1 MTDSSGCTASDEITL
16 SVSCTIDALYV
27 PNAFTPDNNGHNDVL
42 FVRSNGIIDITY
54 FRIFDRWGKML
65 FESDEIESGWDGT
78 FKGAAMPA
86 GVYLYTLQASCG
98 SNNPILKQGNVTLL
112 R

>member
-1 MTDSSGCTASDEITL
+1 MLAYLVPPSLFQYWKDPWKLKDM
-16 SVSCTIDALYV
+16 LYSL
-27 PNAFTPDNNGHNDVL
+27 PDNNGHNDVL